1 MKHQTDPQSVLTP
14 IKSAATQAGLTLK
27 LFRSGITAGDIPVTV
42 RRIGRRL
49 FVHRDELAQWL
60 TPATSKGAQR

>member
-1 MKHQTDPQSVLTP
+1 MKQLKDSQGVFTP

-42 RRIGRRL
+42 HRIGRRL
-49 FVHRDELAQWL
+49 FVHRDELARWL
-60 TPATSKGAQR
+60 APATAKGVQR

>member
-1 MKHQTDPQSVLTP
+1 MKQLKDSQGVFTP
-14 IKSAATQAGLTLK
+14 IKSAATQTGLTLK

-49 FVHRDELAQWL
+49 FVHRDELARWL
-60 TPATSKGAQR
+60 APAPAKGVQR